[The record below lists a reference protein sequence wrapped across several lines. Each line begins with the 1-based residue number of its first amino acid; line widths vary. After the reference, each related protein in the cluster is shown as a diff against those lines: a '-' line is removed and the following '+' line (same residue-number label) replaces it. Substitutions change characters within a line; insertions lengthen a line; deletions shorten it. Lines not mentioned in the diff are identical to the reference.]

1 LEGETIEMKKLKN
14 LIIIAAIFGFTVAG
28 FAAADPGDLKVQS
41 LNHQIK
47 EEIVDVLNLPVYLS
61 FCDKNI
67 TGKATVIITVEPNG
81 KIKLVGVNGANKIL
95 NSYLSKKIS
104 SRNLWTG
111 TNYKG
116 NVFIYEI
123 NLAEKPQV

>member
-1 LEGETIEMKKLKN
+1 MKKLKN
-14 LIIIAAIFGFTVAG
+14 LIIIAAIFGFTSAG
-28 FAAADPGDLKVQS
+28 LAATDPGDLKVQS
-41 LNHQIK
+41 LSNQIK
-47 EEIVDVLNLPVYLS
+47 GEIVDVLNLPVYLS

-67 TGKATVIITVEPNG
+67 TGKATVIITVESNG
-81 KIKLVGVNGANKIL
+81 KIKLVGVSGSNKIL
-95 NSYLSKKIS
+95 NSYLGKKIS

-123 NLAEKPQV
+123 NLVEKPQV

>member
-1 LEGETIEMKKLKN
+1 MKKLKS
-14 LIIIAAIFGFTVAG
+14 LIIIATIFGFASAG
-28 FAAADPGDLKVQS
+28 FAIADPGDLKVQA
-41 LNHQIK
+41 LNNQIRD
-47 EEIVDVLNLPVYLS
+47 EIVDVLNLPVYLS
-61 FCDKNI
+61 FSDKNI
-67 TGKATVIITVEPNG
+67 TGKAKVVITVEPNG
-81 KIKLVGVNGANKIL
+81 KIKLVGVNGTNKVL

-123 NLAEKPQV
+123 NLVEKPQV